1 MPSVPGI
8 INSTCLTTHDGSILT
23 IDVILPTKL
32 DTLFIQLDLNPCAKV
47 ANLEM
52 FMGDKNNLIGNIS
65 VANGR

>member
-1 MPSVPGI
+1 M
-8 INSTCLTTHDGSILT
+8 T
-23 IDVILPTKL
+23 IDVALPTDL

-52 FMGDKNNLIGNIS
+52 FMGDKNKLIGNIS